1 MLVRL
6 TFSFVTLLPMAKVIL
21 DSNLNLS
28 SFITLPNGLGQV
40 TPFLVIPSRSGKL
53 CHAVFDIQLNL
64 PEAVT
69 LC

>member
-1 MLVRL
+1 MLARL
-6 TFSFVTLLPMAKVIL
+6 ICSAVTLLPMAKVIL

-28 SFITLPNGLGQV
+28 SFITLPGLGQV

-64 PEAVT
+64 KVPK
-69 LC
+69 

>member
-6 TFSFVTLLPMAKVIL
+6 IFSAVTLLPMAKVIL

-28 SFITLPNGLGQV
+28 SFITLPGLGQV

-53 CHAVFDIQLNL
+53 CHAVFDIQLKL
-64 PEAVT
+64 KVPK
-69 LC
+69 